1 MVVSLRDLNH
11 QLASKSKQVDELLA
25 DKENVTGELREHT
38 EQYRDRLLEQME
50 QIKNLKELVEK
61 KDALIETMR
70 KEHYDAEEHAR
81 AVMEEKIEK
90 VGELQ
95 ERLDKVEMEKDKVSK
110 NCFEQMSLLS
120 AKLEEVKELEA
131 EKEAFLQRE
140 KQRDNDLAA
149 AQHDLEEFRT
159 QAMNVEQQLEEF
171 KDLVEEERRNYKDA
185 QAEIDVYSE
194 QVKRLEMA
202 VFESDMKRKDS
213 SEKSKA
219 KLRAV
224 MSEKD
229 NISAAYLKT
238 TMRLA
243 QAKEASMEA
252 QELAAAADS
261 QRDGL
266 RRDCDRLE
274 GELNDKISELA
285 KLKKKL
291 KKEKKERFK
300 AEEDMKEANRRWAAC
315 GTSLAASM
323 LLVPGIVVLIRG
335 FAHTIIVPIVC
346 VAQGNRGRRSARREG
361 PTAWAKNLAAA
372 RRITLGM
379 VAENNDMRHGEWLTG
394 SGATATRVATNIS
407 ASSQFSLVSV
417 IHVILTFEYS
427 ACGRFNVQCT
437 VLCMIVR

>member
-1 MVVSLRDLNH
+1 VSLRDLNH

-90 VGELQ
+90 VGNLQ

-131 EKEAFLQRE
+131 EKEAFLIRE
-140 KQRDNDLAA
+140 KQRENDLAA

-159 QAMNVEQQLEEF
+159 QAMNVEQLLEEF
-171 KDLVEEERRNYKDA
+171 KNQVEEERKNFQGAR
-185 QAEIDVYSE
+185 AEIGVYSE

-202 VFESDMKRKDS
+202 VFEANMKRKDS
-213 SEKSKA
+213 EGKAKA
-219 KLRAV
+219 KLRAI

-266 RRDCDRLE
+266 RRECDRLE

-285 KLKKKL
+285 KMKKKL
-291 KKEKKERFK
+291 KKEKRDRFR
-300 AEEDMKEANRRWAAC
+300 AEEDMKDANRRYGA
-315 GTSLAASM
+315 SLAAS
-323 LLVPGIVVLIRG
+323 LLAPCIILVVRQFCSYNSRSALRC
-335 FAHTIIVPIVC
+335 TEQSRSKKCSP
-346 VAQGNRGRRSARREG
+346 RRSDSLDR
-361 PTAWAKNLAAA
+361 K
-372 RRITLGM
+372 
-379 VAENNDMRHGEWLTG
+379 
-394 SGATATRVATNIS
+394 SCSSTATN
-407 ASSQFSLVSV
+407 SSSHRGGPV
-417 IHVILTFEYS
+417 
-427 ACGRFNVQCT
+427 
-437 VLCMIVR
+437 